1 MNNFISAN
9 DVTNIDSLVKS
20 ALAYKADPLKDKGLG
35 VNKRIGL
42 LFLNPSM
49 RTRLST
55 QIAAQNLG
63 AEPIVFNV
71 DKEGWALEFEEEAI
85 MSGNTVEHVK
95 DAAPVMG
102 NYFDVLCIRTFP
114 SLKNKEDDYSEL
126 YIRQFIKYSGVPVVS
141 LESATLHPLQ
151 SLTDI
156 VTITEAGLAEVGH
169 PEVGQTPKTEGRQ
182 RSDGEGSQRSAGLA
196 DGWRP
201 KIVLS
206 WAPHVK
212 ALPQCVGNS
221 FAQWVNA
228 WGKAD
233 FVITHPEDYELDE
246 QFTKGATITHDQDEA
261 LKDADFVYVKNWSTY
276 ADYGKIY
283 CNDPEWML
291 TNEKLRLTNHA
302 KVMHC
307 LPVRR
312 NVELSDE
319 VLDGPSSIVTREA
332 SNRVW
337 AAQAVLAEILRNKAK

>member
-1 MNNFISAN
+1 MKQFISVHDVN
-9 DVTNIDSLVKS
+9 DIDALVQKG
-20 ALAYKADPLKDKGLG
+20 LAYKQSPFSDKSLG
-35 VNKRIGL
+35 VNKRIGC

-63 AEPIVFNV
+63 MEAIIFNV
-71 DKEGWALEFEEEAI
+71 GSEGWALEFEEEAI

-95 DAAPVMG
+95 DAAPIMG
-102 NYFDVLCIRTFP
+102 KYFDILAIRTFP
-114 SLKNKEDDYSEL
+114 SLRNREDDYSEL
-126 YIRQFIKYSGVPVVS
+126 YIKQFIKYAGIPVVS

-151 SLTDI
+151 SLTDVI
-156 VTITEAGLAEVGH
+156 TITETFKE
-169 PEVGQTPKTEGRQ
+169 KRK
-182 RSDGEGSQRSAGLA
+182 
-196 DGWRP
+196 P
-201 KIVLS
+201 KIVLT

-212 ALPQCVGNS
+212 PLPQCVANS
-221 FAQWVNA
+221 FSQWING

-246 QFTKGATITHDQDEA
+246 QFTRGAQITHKQDEA

-276 ADYGKIY
+276 QDYGKIY
-283 CNDPEWML
+283 NNDPEWMMTDKKLAL
-291 TNEKLRLTNHA
+291 TNQA

-319 VLDGPSSIVTREA
+319 ILDGPNSIVTQEA

-337 AAQAVLAEILRNKAK
+337 AAQAVLSEILSGLK

>member
-1 MNNFISAN
+1 MKNFISAA
-9 DVTNIDSLVKS
+9 DVPDIDSLVTR
-20 ALAYKADPLKDKGLG
+20 ALAYKNDPLKDKSLG
-35 VNKRIGL
+35 ANKRVGM

-95 DAAPVMG
+95 DAAPIMG
-102 NYFDVLCIRTFP
+102 NYFDILCIRTFP

-126 YIRQFIKYSGVPVVS
+126 YIKQFIKYSGIPVVS

-156 VTITEAGLAEVGH
+156 ITITESIAGRAEVGRA
-169 PEVGQTPKTEGRQ
+169 PKTEGRQ
-182 RSDGEGSQRSAGLA
+182 RSDGEGGQRSG
-196 DGWRP
+196 GSSGRP
-201 KIVLS
+201 KIVLT

-212 ALPQCVGNS
+212 ALPQCVANS

-233 FVITHPEDYELDE
+233 FVITHPEDYELDT
-246 QFTKGATITHDQDEA
+246 QFTRGATITHDQDAA

-276 ADYGKIY
+276 TDYGKIY
-283 CNDPEWML
+283 NNDPEWML
-291 TNEKLRLTNHA
+291 TNEKMQLTNNA
-302 KVMHC
+302 RVMHC

-319 VLDGPSSIVTREA
+319 ILDGPSSIVTQEA

-337 AAQAVLAEILRNKAK
+337 AAQAVLAEILRSKR

>member
-1 MNNFISAN
+1 MKNFISAQ
-9 DVTNIDSLVKS
+9 DVTDINSLVKS
-20 ALAYKADPLKDKGLG
+20 ALAYKANPFKDKSLG
-35 VNKRIGL
+35 ANKRVGL

-55 QIAAQNLG
+55 QIAALNLG
-63 AEPIVFNV
+63 AEAIVFNV

-95 DAAPVMG
+95 DAAPIMG
-102 NYFDVLCIRTFP
+102 KYFDILCIRTFP

-126 YIRQFIKYSGVPVVS
+126 YINQFIKYSGIPVVS

-151 SLTDI
+151 SLTDVI
-156 VTITEAGLAEVGH
+156 TITESLGGSGKDANAASPAASEGAMAAG
-169 PEVGQTPKTEGRQ
+169 PGR
-182 RSDGEGSQRSAGLA
+182 
-196 DGWRP
+196 RP
-201 KIVLS
+201 KIVLT

-212 ALPQCVGNS
+212 ALPQCVANS
-221 FAQWVNA
+221 FSQWINA
-228 WGKAD
+228 WGQAD

-246 QFTKGATITHDQDEA
+246 KFTKGASITHNQVEA

-276 ADYGKIY
+276 HDYGKIY

-291 TNEKLRLTNHA
+291 TSEKLRLTNNA

-319 VLDGPSSIVTREA
+319 ILDSPASIVTQEA

-337 AAQAVLAEILRNKAK
+337 AAQAVLAEILRTKG